1 MEVILLEGPMAWI
14 GVGCLGG
21 WMPIARLEIVRLGTS
36 VGVMA
41 GDGSLLL
48 DEDVGVAISA

>member
-14 GVGCLGG
+14 GVWCLGG